1 MPTGFE
7 PRAGRY
13 PRPPRPTNGH
23 ARRTPVTFTH
33 CRLPTQTIHSNQYN
47 APYKTPMRDNVRAFA
62 SAAAQ
67 AFQPRGP
74 IYEFGSYLVPGQ
86 EQLANLRPLF
96 PGQPYIG
103 CDMRPGAGVD
113 QVEDLAELTIAD
125 SSAGAVVCLDTLEH
139 VFEIRKAM
147 DEMLRVLKPGGM
159 MLISAPLDFRIHHHP
174 DDYWRLTPSCVA
186 RLLAPLAANV
196 VGSQGVEGHPH
207 TVFGLGFKAPVPVS
221 FPERSQLLLET
232 FQNWRETQRR
242 TEPLLR
248 KCKKLLTNCLRS
260 KGERRRTRHEF
271 TARFVV
277 QFGASS
283 WSAAHGM
290 LEGLVSR

>member
-1 MPTGFE
+1 
-7 PRAGRY
+7 
-13 PRPPRPTNGH
+13 
-23 ARRTPVTFTH
+23 
-33 CRLPTQTIHSNQYN
+33 
-47 APYKTPMRDNVRAFA
+47 MRDNVRAFA
-62 SAAAQ
+62 ATAAQ

-74 IYEFGSYLVPGQ
+74 IYEFGSYLVAGQ

-96 PGQPYIG
+96 PGQQYIG

-113 QVEDLAELTIAD
+113 RVEDLAELQIPD
-125 SSAGAVVCLDTLEH
+125 STAAAVICLDTLEH
-139 VFEIRKAM
+139 VFEIRKAV

-159 MLISAPLDFRIHHHP
+159 ILISAPLDFRIHHHP

-186 RLLAPLAANV
+186 RLLAPLAANM

-232 FQNWRETQRR
+232 FQNWCETQRR
-242 TEPLLR
+242 TEPVL
-248 KCKKLLTNCLRS
+248 KKSKRWLTSLVRS
-260 KGERRRTRHEF
+260 KGERRRLKNEF
-271 TARFVV
+271 TSRFVV

-283 WSAAHGM
+283 WNDAHSM